1 MSFREL
7 LLAAAAGVM
16 AVWLASTQFEN
27 HSLRAQLDAINQ
39 EVQQEQVRHAKK
51 LSEATNTIVTASRE
65 YDAVRAERDVLSDRL
80 RKQVGG
86 RAAGNSAGTCEARAA
101 KLARM
106 VDELSGLVERCDN
119 GWHGCA
125 VRKDA
130 LSEVVK

>member
-27 HSLRAQLDAINQ
+27 HSLRAQLDAINL

-51 LSEATNTIVTASRE
+51 LSEATNSIVTASNE
-65 YDAVRAERDVLSDRL
+65 YDAVRAERDALIERL
-80 RKQVGG
+80 RKSASSGQ
-86 RAAGNSAGTCEARAA
+86 AGDSLGACNARVARLEGMVAGLH
-101 KLARM
+101 K
-106 VDELSGLVERCDN
+106 LVESCDS

-125 VRKDA
+125 ARKDA
-130 LSEVVK
+130 LIEAVK